1 MCHWR
6 LSSLFITS
14 TITTVSSATVYPLHR
29 TTRNSLSTHIVS
41 PADISN
47 PSQSTSCCATRQSQ
61 AGQQNREK

>member
-14 TITTVSSATVYPLHR
+14 TTTTVSPPCDCLSSALNNP
-29 TTRNSLSTHIVS
+29 
-41 PADISN
+41 PAGISN

-61 AGQQNREK
+61 EGQQNREK